1 MLSLIIHAV
10 YKGSDPCR
18 KKIHNPQTRI
28 KIVMPP
34 FCLSVYTL
42 HKSVVYVCLSVCVS
56 VGTGGGRLCDQDSSV
71 PGARPV
77 PVLPLP
83 GPTDRYVSCTRS
95 VNTCIVYA
103 SLTRARSTILALG
116 DIKTRHE
123 TS

>member
-42 HKSVVYVCLSVCVS
+42 HKSVVYVCVS
-56 VGTGGGRLCDQDSSV
+56 VGAGGGRLCDQDSAV

-83 GPTDRYVSCTRS
+83 GPTDRYVSRTRS
-95 VNTCIVYA
+95 VNTCIVYP
-103 SLTRARSTILALG
+103 SLIRA
-116 DIKTRHE
+116 
-123 TS
+123 